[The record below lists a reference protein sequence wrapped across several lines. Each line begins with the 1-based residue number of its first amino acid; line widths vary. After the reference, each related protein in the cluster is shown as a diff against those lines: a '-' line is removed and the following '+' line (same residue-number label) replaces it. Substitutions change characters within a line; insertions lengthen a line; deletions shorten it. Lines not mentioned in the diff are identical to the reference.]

1 MQKVYFVRQL
11 KRNTD
16 EKIIAGTGG
25 GGIAPLGPLL
35 LGPHMPNKSLNMNT
49 YWSNIKIGSC
59 FSFWKLD
66 YFTDMRLFKNI
77 VDTRKLLVDK
87 SFMFFLNPANH
98 IKIYSVIL
106 KSDMEPGYILL
117 KIKPIS
123 IREIPTRAFPVSVF
137 DIVERVWVI
146 KLQ

>member
-1 MQKVYFVRQL
+1 M
-11 KRNTD
+11 
-16 EKIIAGTGG
+16 GG
-25 GGIAPLGPLL
+25 RIAPLGPLL
-35 LGPHMPNKSLNMNT
+35 LGPDVPNKSLNMNT

-106 KSDMEPGYILL
+106 KSDMEPGCILL